1 MRERKKS
8 YKNLEKK
15 KKTKN
20 KERKKKKTCM
30 QNLNAE

>member
-15 KKTKN
+15 NNKKQ
-20 KERKKKKTCM
+20 RKKEKKTCM

>member
-15 KKTKN
+15 KQQKTK
-20 KERKKKKTCM
+20 KERKKKTCM

>member
-1 MRERKKS
+1 MRERKKI

-15 KKTKN
+15 TTKN

>member
-15 KKTKN
+15 NNKK

>member
-15 KKTKN
+15 KQQKTK
-20 KERKKKKTCM
+20 KERKKKHACKI
-30 QNLNAE
+30 